1 MAIRIEEL
9 KDKLIPMSRA
19 IQGELNPGTDDGRN
33 IVSKGLLLFRQNLVS
48 NVKVRDEE
56 ASADVQDVT
65 PVSVRLDLQFPL
77 LSKCSCPYSGWC
89 RHQMA
94 TFFMIYNKV
103 ARVSE
108 WIQDWRSQE
117 SSPDTDEN
125 KPSSLD
131 ELFKKHTDSGAL
143 RKASELLQERK
154 TRGNTP
160 DEWWQ
165 FFESLLKKEDLQLL
179 ERQPYLMDVI
189 IQNIYKR
196 FNKEAPFER
205 EWKPLYQLFA
215 TFFLTLEV
223 DVFLQE
229 RNIELSREQ
238 YALFDFLLDEME
250 DAVEKLSVHAMPF
263 SFDPFIA
270 FLKEK
275 SGEMS
280 EDNKH
285 STEIKAEVYRFIW
298 YYLFKQKAWRRKE
311 VERLESSPS
320 QDDPFIKIALLH
332 QYLLLDDLDKA
343 EETVERIGTELVA
356 YSEFWMVKFVLSKRY
371 EGLLLL
377 LKAILVRLP
386 SYIEEK
392 SHYEASSFVRWF
404 VRKLPTDWLME
415 RDPVFLRELLLA
427 MLPFSYYSYSEFL
440 LSSKSHREWVELQKY
455 MGYSVGE
462 MENMGLSQV
471 YKESPELALPV
482 YYNGVIDMIEQKNRD
497 SYKYAVRYMKKIRTI
512 YKKLKQT
519 DKWDDYL
526 PYILEKY
533 KRLRAFQEEC
543 RKGKLI
549 DA

>member
-19 IQGELNPGTDDGRN
+19 IQGELNPGTDEGRN

-131 ELFKKHTDSGAL
+131 ELLKKHTSSGAL
-143 RKASELLQERK
+143 RKASELLEERK

-229 RNIELSREQ
+229 REIELSREQ

-270 FLKEK
+270 YLKEK
-275 SGEMS
+275 SAEMS
-280 EDNKH
+280 EDPEH

-298 YYLFKQKAWRRKE
+298 YYLFKQKAWRRQE
-311 VERLESSPS
+311 VERLENSPF
-320 QDDPFIKIALLH
+320 QDDSFIKIALLH
-332 QYLLLDDLDKA
+332 QYLLLEDLDKA

-356 YSEFWMVKFVLSKRY
+356 YSEFWLVKFVLSKRY

-404 VRKLPTDWLME
+404 VRKLPTEWLME

>member
-19 IQGELNPGTDDGRN
+19 IQGELNPGTDEGRN

-131 ELFKKHTDSGAL
+131 ELLKKHTNSGAL
-143 RKASELLQERK
+143 RKASELLEERK

-229 RNIELSREQ
+229 REIELSREQ

-270 FLKEK
+270 YLKEK
-275 SGEMS
+275 SAEMS
-280 EDNKH
+280 EDPEH

-298 YYLFKQKAWRRKE
+298 YYLFKQKAWRRQE

-320 QDDPFIKIALLH
+320 QDDSFIKIALLH
-332 QYLLLDDLDKA
+332 QYLLLEDLDKA

-356 YSEFWMVKFVLSKRY
+356 YSEFWLVKFVLSKRY

-404 VRKLPTDWLME
+404 VRKLPTEWLME

-440 LSSKSHREWVELQKY
+440 LSSRSHREWVELQKY

>member
-9 KDKLIPMSRA
+9 KDKLIPMCRA
-19 IQGELNPGTDDGRN
+19 IQGELNPGTDEGRN
-33 IVSKGLLLFRQNLVS
+33 IVSKGLLLFRQNLVL

-131 ELFKKHTDSGAL
+131 ELLKKHTSSGAL
-143 RKASELLQERK
+143 RKASELLEERK

-229 RNIELSREQ
+229 REIELSREQ

-270 FLKEK
+270 YLKEK
-275 SGEMS
+275 SAEMS
-280 EDNKH
+280 EDPKH

-298 YYLFKQKAWRRKE
+298 YYLFKQKAWRRQE
-311 VERLESSPS
+311 VGRLESSPS

-332 QYLLLDDLDKA
+332 QYLLLEDLDKA
-343 EETVERIGTELVA
+343 EETVERIGTELVS
-356 YSEFWMVKFVLSKRY
+356 YSEFWLVKFVLSKRY

-404 VRKLPTDWLME
+404 VRKLPTEWLME

>member
-19 IQGELNPGTDDGRN
+19 IQGELNPGTDEGRN

-65 PVSVRLDLQFPL
+65 PVSVQLDLQFPL

-117 SSPDTDEN
+117 SSPNTDEN

-131 ELFKKHTDSGAL
+131 ELLKKHTHSGAL

-196 FNKEAPFER
+196 FSKEAPFER
-205 EWKPLYQLFA
+205 EWKPLFQLFA

-275 SGEMS
+275 SAEMS
-280 EDNKH
+280 EDQEH
-285 STEIKAEVYRFIW
+285 SSEIKAEVYRFLW

-332 QYLLLDDLDKA
+332 QYLLLEDLDKA
-343 EETVERIGTELVA
+343 EETMERIGTELVT
-356 YSEFWMVKFVLSKRY
+356 YSEFWLVKFVLSKRY

-404 VRKLPTDWLME
+404 VRKLPTEWLME
-415 RDPVFLRELLLA
+415 RDPAFLRELLLS

-455 MGYSVGE
+455 MGYSVAE

>member
-1 MAIRIEEL
+1 
-9 KDKLIPMSRA
+9 MSRS
-19 IQGELNPGTDDGRN
+19 IQGELNPGTDEGRN

-48 NVKVRDEE
+48 NVKVREEE

-94 TFFMIYNKV
+94 AFFMIYNKV

-117 SSPDTDEN
+117 SSPASVTDD
-125 KPSSLD
+125 KSSLD
-131 ELFKKHTDSGAL
+131 DLLKKHSSTGAL
-143 RKASELLQERK
+143 RKASDLLQERK
-154 TRGNTP
+154 TRGDTP

-165 FFESLLKKEDLQLL
+165 FFETLLQKDDLQLL

-196 FNKEAPFER
+196 FRKEAPFER

-215 TFFLTLEV
+215 TFFLTLKV
-223 DVFLQE
+223 DLFIQKRGL
-229 RNIELSREQ
+229 ELNREQ
-238 YALFDFLLDEME
+238 YALFDYLLDEME

-275 SGEMS
+275 SAGMS
-280 EDNKH
+280 EDPAH
-285 STEIKAEVYRFIW
+285 STTIKSEVYRFIW
-298 YYLFKQKAWRRKE
+298 YYLFKQKAWRRDE
-311 VERLESSPS
+311 VKRLEASESL
-320 QDDPFIKIALLH
+320 DDPFIQIALLH
-332 QYLLLDDLDKA
+332 QYLLLDDLEKA
-343 EETVERIGTELVA
+343 EEMVERIGTELVV
-356 YSEFWMVKFVLSKRY
+356 YSEFWLVKFVLSKRY
-371 EGLLLL
+371 EALLLL
-377 LKAILVRLP
+377 LKAILKRLP
-386 SYIEEK
+386 SHIEERE
-392 SHYEASSFVRWF
+392 HYEASSFVRWF
-404 VRKLPTDWLME
+404 VRKLPTEWLME
-415 RDPVFLRELLLA
+415 RDPAFLRELLLS
-427 MLPFSYYSYSEFL
+427 MLPFSYYSYTEFL
-440 LSSKSHREWVELQKY
+440 LNSKSYREWVELQKY
-455 MGYSVGE
+455 MGYSIPE
-462 MENMGLSQV
+462 MENMGLPQV
-471 YKESPELALPV
+471 YKESPELALPL
-482 YYNGVIDMIEQKNRD
+482 YYNGVTDAIEQKNRD

-519 DKWDDYL
+519 DKWDAYL
-526 PYILEKY
+526 EYTLEKY

>member
-19 IQGELNPGTDDGRN
+19 IQGELNPGTDEGRN

-131 ELFKKHTDSGAL
+131 ELLKKHTSSGAL
-143 RKASELLQERK
+143 RKASELLEERK

-229 RNIELSREQ
+229 REIELSREQ

-270 FLKEK
+270 YLKEK
-275 SGEMS
+275 SAEMS
-280 EDNKH
+280 EDPKH

-298 YYLFKQKAWRRKE
+298 YYLFKQKAWRRQE
-311 VERLESSPS
+311 VGRLESSPS
-320 QDDPFIKIALLH
+320 QDDSFIKIALLH
-332 QYLLLDDLDKA
+332 QYLLLEDLDKA
-343 EETVERIGTELVA
+343 EETVERIGTELVS
-356 YSEFWMVKFVLSKRY
+356 YSEFWLVKFVLSKRY

-404 VRKLPTDWLME
+404 VRKLPTEWLME

>member
-19 IQGELNPGTDDGRN
+19 IQGELNPGTDEGRN

-56 ASADVQDVT
+56 ASANVQDVT

-131 ELFKKHTDSGAL
+131 ELLKKHTSSGAL
-143 RKASELLQERK
+143 RKASELLEERK

-229 RNIELSREQ
+229 REIELSREQ

-270 FLKEK
+270 YLKEK
-275 SGEMS
+275 SAEMS
-280 EDNKH
+280 EDPKH

-298 YYLFKQKAWRRKE
+298 YYLFKQKAWRRQE
-311 VERLESSPS
+311 VGRLESSPS

-332 QYLLLDDLDKA
+332 QYLLLEDLDKA
-343 EETVERIGTELVA
+343 EETVERIGTELVS
-356 YSEFWMVKFVLSKRY
+356 YSEFWLVKFVLSKRY

-404 VRKLPTDWLME
+404 VRKLPTEWLME

>member
-19 IQGELNPGTDDGRN
+19 IQGELNPGTDEGRN

-117 SSPDTDEN
+117 SSPDTNEN

-131 ELFKKHTDSGAL
+131 ELLKKHTNSGAL
-143 RKASELLQERK
+143 RKASELLEERK

-229 RNIELSREQ
+229 REIELSREQ

-270 FLKEK
+270 YLKEK
-275 SGEMS
+275 SAEMS
-280 EDNKH
+280 EEPKH

-298 YYLFKQKAWRRKE
+298 YYLFKQKAWRRQE

-320 QDDPFIKIALLH
+320 QDDSFIKIALLH
-332 QYLLLDDLDKA
+332 QYLLLEDLDKA

-356 YSEFWMVKFVLSKRY
+356 YSEFWLVKFVLSKRY

-404 VRKLPTDWLME
+404 VRKLPTEWLME

-440 LSSKSHREWVELQKY
+440 LSSRSHREWVELQKY

>member
-19 IQGELNPGTDDGRN
+19 IQGELNPGTDEGRN

-131 ELFKKHTDSGAL
+131 ELLKKHTNSGAL
-143 RKASELLQERK
+143 RKASELLEERK

-229 RNIELSREQ
+229 REIELSREQ

-270 FLKEK
+270 YLKEK
-275 SGEMS
+275 SAEMS
-280 EDNKH
+280 EDPKH

-298 YYLFKQKAWRRKE
+298 YYLFKQKAWRRQE
-311 VERLESSPS
+311 VGRLESSPS

-332 QYLLLDDLDKA
+332 QYLLLEDLDKA
-343 EETVERIGTELVA
+343 EETVERIGTELVS
-356 YSEFWMVKFVLSKRY
+356 YSEFWLVKFVLSKRY

-404 VRKLPTDWLME
+404 VRKLPTEWLME

>member
-19 IQGELNPGTDDGRN
+19 IQGELNPGTDEGRN

-131 ELFKKHTDSGAL
+131 ELLKKHTSSGAL
-143 RKASELLQERK
+143 RKASELLEERK

-229 RNIELSREQ
+229 REIELSREQ

-270 FLKEK
+270 YLKEK
-275 SGEMS
+275 SAEMS
-280 EDNKH
+280 EDPKH

-298 YYLFKQKAWRRKE
+298 YYLFKQKAWRRQE
-311 VERLESSPS
+311 VGRLESSLS

-332 QYLLLDDLDKA
+332 QYLLLEDLDKA
-343 EETVERIGTELVA
+343 EETVERIGTELVS
-356 YSEFWMVKFVLSKRY
+356 YSEFWLVKFVLSKRY

-404 VRKLPTDWLME
+404 VRKLPTEWLME

>member
-19 IQGELNPGTDDGRN
+19 IQGELNPGTDEGRN

-131 ELFKKHTDSGAL
+131 ELLKKHTDSGAL

-165 FFESLLKKEDLQLL
+165 FFESLLKNDDLQLL

-205 EWKPLYQLFA
+205 EWKPLYQLFS
-215 TFFLTLEV
+215 TFFLTLSV

-229 RNIELSREQ
+229 RDIELSREQ

-275 SGEMS
+275 SAEMS
-280 EDNKH
+280 EDQEH
-285 STEIKAEVYRFIW
+285 SSEIKAEVYRFLW

-332 QYLLLDDLDKA
+332 QYLLLEDLDKA
-343 EETVERIGTELVA
+343 EETMERIGTELVA
-356 YSEFWMVKFVLSKRY
+356 YSEFWLVKFVLSKRY

-404 VRKLPTDWLME
+404 VRKLPTEWLME

>member
-19 IQGELNPGTDDGRN
+19 IHGELNPGTDEGRN

-94 TFFMIYNKV
+94 AFFMIYNKV

-117 SSPDTDEN
+117 SSPDTDET
-125 KPSSLD
+125 KSSSLE
-131 ELFKKHTDSGAL
+131 ELLKKHTNSGAL

-165 FFESLLKKEDLQLL
+165 FFGSLLKKEDLQLL

-205 EWKPLYQLFA
+205 EWKPLYQLYA

-229 RNIELSREQ
+229 RDIELSREQ

-275 SGEMS
+275 SAEMS
-280 EDNKH
+280 EDPKH

-311 VERLESSPS
+311 VERLESSPF

-332 QYLLLDDLDKA
+332 QYLLLEDLDKA

-356 YSEFWMVKFVLSKRY
+356 YSEFWLVKFVLSKRY

-404 VRKLPTDWLME
+404 VRKLPTEWLME

-440 LSSKSHREWVELQKY
+440 LSSKSYREWVELQKY

>member
-19 IQGELNPGTDDGRN
+19 IQGELNPGTDEGRN

-56 ASADVQDVT
+56 AIADVQDVT

-131 ELFKKHTDSGAL
+131 ELLKKHTDSGAL
-143 RKASELLQERK
+143 RKASELLEERK

-229 RNIELSREQ
+229 REIELSREQ

-270 FLKEK
+270 YLKEK
-275 SGEMS
+275 SAEMS
-280 EDNKH
+280 EDPKH

-298 YYLFKQKAWRRKE
+298 YYLFKQKAWRRQE
-311 VERLESSPS
+311 VGRLESSPS

-332 QYLLLDDLDKA
+332 QYLLLEDLDKA
-343 EETVERIGTELVA
+343 EETVERIGTELVS
-356 YSEFWMVKFVLSKRY
+356 YSEFWLVKFVLSKRY

-404 VRKLPTDWLME
+404 VRKLPTEWLME